1 VTFGSVR
8 ARTAAADSVAKN
20 CTLAS
25 DVPRLRCARLRRHH
39 PGHDR
44 SPDPLSPIDLRL
56 RLIALALEPG
66 LTLARLSALPLDDLQ
81 VLVATG
87 YFRQWRARGLSL
99 RGIARV
105 LHRSLRTVATLS
117 RKAGGDAALLPAGER
132 ITVRRKL
139 AARVAARGPIG
150 RSALAASVR
159 GVRRAEVEAE
169 IAQLID
175 EGVFAQRH
183 GRVALATQF
192 LDLVG
197 EDVERRLDSLRHFLE
212 AVTHVIYQ
220 RLVAADARA
229 VAMARVLTF
238 RAGPADAAALRDDQY
253 AALRDAVVA
262 ADARAATTRARSR
275 SRIAS
280 ARRRAALP
288 GRPAATTSQ
297 RTRHGRSRSSRAIL
311 R

>member
-1 VTFGSVR
+1 MT
-8 ARTAAADSVAKN
+8 AR
-20 CTLAS
+20 
-25 DVPRLRCARLRRHH
+25 
-39 PGHDR
+39 
-44 SPDPLSPIDLRL
+44 PDPLSPIDLRL

-117 RKAGGDAALLPAGER
+117 RKAGGDASLLPAGER
-132 ITVRRKL
+132 ITLRRKL

-150 RSALAASVR
+150 RSALAASLR

-175 EGVFAQRH
+175 EGVFAQHR
-183 GRVALATQF
+183 GQVALATQF

-212 AVTHVIYQ
+212 AVTQVIYQ
-220 RLVAADARA
+220 RFVTADPRA
-229 VAMARVLTF
+229 VAMARVLSF
-238 RAGPADAAALRDDQY
+238 RAGPADVAALRDQHY
-253 AALRDAVVA
+253 ATLRDAVVA
-262 ADARAATTRARSR
+262 ADARAGDDAREVSIAYCISETPRGFPWSARSDDGP
-275 SRIAS
+275 ADG
-280 ARRRAALP
+280 ARRKP
-288 GRPAATTSQ
+288 
-297 RTRHGRSRSSRAIL
+297 
-311 R
+311 